1 MSRERQHIPSG
12 VWSLGVVS
20 LLMDT
25 SSELIHSLLPIFL
38 TTVLGANAVTIGLL
52 EGVAEATASIT
63 KVVSGAFS
71 DLIRKRK
78 VLLVAGYGLAAV
90 TKPIFPLANSVLWV
104 FVARFV
110 DRIGKGIRG
119 APRDALIAD
128 MTPVEMRGAAFGL
141 RQAMDSVGAVLGP
154 LLGMLLLTWGAVSL
168 KGALWFAVIPA
179 LLSVGWLI
187 AFVPEVAHAGSRREG
202 LGKLFSGMRQ
212 LPGSFWHVVV
222 LGILFGLSRFAE
234 AFLVLRAGGTGTAIG
249 MIPAVM
255 VATNVC
261 YSISAYPAGMLADRR
276 GRTIPLAI
284 GIALVVVGDLVLA
297 WSTGFLQ
304 VMVGCCLWG
313 LHLGFTQGVLAKMVA
328 DTSPAGLR
336 GTAFGVF
343 NLLMGLAL
351 LLASLVAG
359 VLWDSFGPEA
369 TFLTGAGFAV
379 VSGLWLMMTAS
390 KRRQSSMV

>member
-1 MSRERQHIPSG
+1 MSREMRHIPSG

-25 SSELIHSLLPIFL
+25 SSELIHSLLPLFL
-38 TTVLGANAVTIGLL
+38 TTALGASAVTIGLL

-63 KVVSGAFS
+63 RVASGAFS

-78 VLLVAGYGLAAV
+78 VLLVAGYGLAAL
-90 TKPIFPLANSVLWV
+90 TKPVFPLANSILWV

-110 DRIGKGIRG
+110 DRVGKGVRG

-128 MTPVEMRGAAFGL
+128 LAPAELRGAAFGL

-154 LLGMLLLTWGAVSL
+154 LLGVLLLTWGAVSL

-187 AFVPEVAHAGSRREG
+187 AFVPEVARAGGRRGG
-202 LGKLFSGMRQ
+202 LGRLFSGVGR

-222 LGILFGLSRFAE
+222 LGVLFGLSRFAE
-234 AFLVLRAGGTGTAIG
+234 AFLVLRAGGTGAAIG
-249 MIPAVM
+249 MVPAVM

-261 YSISAYPAGMLADRR
+261 YSVSAYPAGMLADRQ
-276 GRTIPLAI
+276 GRTVPLAI
-284 GIALVVVGDLVLA
+284 GIALVVVGDLILA

-304 VMVGCCLWG
+304 VMAGCCLWG

-328 DTSPAGLR
+328 DTSPPDLR

-343 NLLMGLAL
+343 NLLMGVAL
-351 LLASLVAG
+351 LLASLAAG
-359 VLWDSFGPEA
+359 ALWDHVGPEA
-369 TFLTGAGFAV
+369 TFLTGAGFAA
-379 VSGLWLMMTAS
+379 VSGLWLMMTS
-390 KRRQSSMV
+390 RKRRQGRTV